1 MLDKLPLRARL
12 SLLLGGVLTAGLLL
26 GVALL
31 TLQAGARIRAE
42 ADAAT
47 SLAQDFVEDALLRAR
62 AAQDPEAELARIVEQ
77 ARKFRHLRIYR
88 EGAEPPPPRPA
99 ASTAPAWF
107 ASLLSPREKIIRIA
121 LEPPLP
127 GALLIVPD
135 PADEIFE
142 IWQEIAGLAPG
153 GGLVAIAAFALLFMA
168 VSHALAPVSA
178 LAESL
183 KRLELGER
191 SARAPRGASPE
202 FVVIADR
209 INALAAALERL
220 DEENHKLLQRM
231 IEVQEDE
238 RKAIA
243 RDLHDEIGP
252 FLFSIRAGVG
262 ALARKGASG
271 DWEADCARID
281 AQIASLQQV
290 NRGILS
296 RLRPAALEE
305 MGLAE
310 ALRALAQGW
319 RDRHPEIAIDLR
331 VDDCAVREAAALAA
345 YRVVQEGLTNAF
357 RHADARRI
365 AIAVERDSGSVL
377 RISICDDGRGLAQ
390 GWRDGLGL
398 RGMRERLAAQ
408 GGALRLANGAQ
419 GGAELEA
426 RLPL

>member
-1 MLDKLPLRARL
+1 MLDRLPLRSRL
-12 SLLLGGVLTAGLLL
+12 SFLLGGVLAAGLLF

-47 SLAQDFVEDALLRAR
+47 SLAQDFLEDALLRAR
-62 AAQDPEAELARIVEQ
+62 AAQDPEAELARIVDQ

-88 EGAEPPPPRPA
+88 EGVEPAPPRSA
-99 ASTAPAWF
+99 ASRAPAWF
-107 ASLLSPREKIIRIA
+107 ASLLNPPEKVIRIA
-121 LEPPLP
+121 LEPPLQ
-127 GALLIVPD
+127 GALLIALD

-153 GGLVAIAAFALLFMA
+153 GALVAIAAFALLFAA

-178 LAESL
+178 LSESL
-183 KRLELGER
+183 QRLELGER
-191 SARAPRGASPE
+191 SVRVAPGASPE
-202 FVVIADR
+202 FVAITDR

-238 RKAIA
+238 RKAVA

-262 ALARKGASG
+262 ALARKGANEAL
-271 DWEADCARID
+271 EADCARID
-281 AQIASLQQV
+281 AQVASLQQV

-319 RDRHPEIAIDLR
+319 RDRHPEIVIDLR
-331 VDDCAVREAAALAA
+331 VDDCAVKEAAALAA

-357 RHADARRI
+357 RHSGASRVE
-365 AIAVERDSGSVL
+365 IAVERDGACLL
-377 RISICDDGRGLAQ
+377 RIDVRDDGRGLAP
-390 GWRDGLGL
+390 GWREGLGL

-408 GGALRLANGAQ
+408 GGALTLVNGAQ

>member
-1 MLDKLPLRARL
+1 MPDNLPLRWRL
-12 SLLLGGVLTAGLLL
+12 SLLLGGVLAAGLLF

-77 ARKFRHLRIYR
+77 ARKFRHLRIYL
-88 EGAEPPPPRPA
+88 EGAQPPPRPA
-99 ASTAPAWF
+99 AGGAPVWF
-107 ASLLSPREKIIRIA
+107 ASLLSPREKAIRIA
-121 LEPPLP
+121 LEPPLG
-127 GALLIVPD
+127 GALLIALD

-142 IWQEIAGLAPG
+142 IWQEITGLAPG
-153 GGLVAIAAFALLFMA
+153 GALVAVAAFVLLFGV
-168 VSHALAPVSA
+168 VSHALAPVSTF
-178 LAESL
+178 AESL
-183 KRLELGER
+183 KRLEQGER
-191 SARAPRGASPE
+191 SVRAPNGASPE
-202 FVVIADR
+202 FRVIADR
-209 INALAAALERL
+209 INALAATLERL

-271 DWEADCARID
+271 DWEANCARID
-281 AQIASLQQV
+281 GQIASLQQV

-319 RDRHPEIAIDLR
+319 RDSHPEIAIDLR
-331 VDDCAVREAAALAA
+331 VEDCAVKEAAALAA
-345 YRVVQEGLTNAF
+345 YRVVQEGLTNAI
-357 RHADARRI
+357 RHSGAKRI
-365 AIAVERDSGSVL
+365 EIAVAREAGSML
-377 RISICDDGRGLAQ
+377 RIGVRDDGRGLAP
-390 GWRDGLGL
+390 GWREGFGL

-408 GGALRLANGAQ
+408 GGALTLANGAQ
-419 GGAELEA
+419 EGVELEA

>member
-1 MLDKLPLRARL
+1 MPDNLPLRWRL
-12 SLLLGGVLTAGLLL
+12 SLLLGGVLAAGLLF

-62 AAQDPEAELARIVEQ
+62 AAQDPEAELARILEQ
-77 ARKFRHLRIYR
+77 ARKFRHLRIYL
-88 EGAEPPPPRPA
+88 EGAEPPTRVA
-99 ASTAPAWF
+99 AGAAPAWF
-107 ASLLSPREKIIRIA
+107 ASLLSPREKVIRIA
-121 LEPPLP
+121 LEPPLR
-127 GALLIVPD
+127 GALMIALD

-142 IWQEIAGLAPG
+142 IWQEITGLAPG
-153 GGLVAIAAFALLFMA
+153 GALVAVVAFALLFGV

-183 KRLELGER
+183 KRLEQGER
-191 SARAPRGASPE
+191 SVRAPNGASPE
-202 FVVIADR
+202 LRVIADR
-209 INALAAALERL
+209 INALATTLERL

-262 ALARKGASG
+262 ALARKSASG
-271 DWEADCARID
+271 ECEADCARID

-305 MGLAE
+305 MGLPE

-319 RDRHPEIAIDLR
+319 RDSHPEIAIALR
-331 VDDCAVREAAALAA
+331 VDDCPLGEAAALAA
-345 YRVVQEGLTNAF
+345 YRVVQEGLTNAI
-357 RHADARRI
+357 RHSGARRVE
-365 AIAVERDSGSVL
+365 IAVAREAGEFL
-377 RISICDDGRGLAQ
+377 RIGVRDDGRGLAPS
-390 GWRDGLGL
+390 WREGFGL

-408 GGALRLANGAQ
+408 GGALTLANGAR